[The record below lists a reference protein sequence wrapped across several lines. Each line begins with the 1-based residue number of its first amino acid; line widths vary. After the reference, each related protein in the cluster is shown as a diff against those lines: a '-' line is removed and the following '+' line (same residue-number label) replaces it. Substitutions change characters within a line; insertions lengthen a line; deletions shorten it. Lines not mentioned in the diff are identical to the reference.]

1 VEPAGIEPATSCL
14 QRGDSRFQLWVRF
27 RYSPQIQAFQHGARC
42 LPRHITRGAARSASR
57 IKSSATVPSTL
68 CLRRFAPGFIS
79 HLDLQWADPRIARF
93 LEKLASFSRLI
104 LFERRGTGLSDPVAA
119 PAPLEDRMDDV
130 RAVMDA
136 AGSERAALLGLS
148 EGGPMSVLFAATY
161 PERTHALIL
170 CGTLPTGTLDPDENP
185 AGRRWVGAFQSARA
199 AAEHWGEG
207 QTLAL
212 MAPNADSERDRIG
225 RGIFER
231 SAASPQM
238 AQTLLAMAVDTEVRD
253 LLPSIRVPTL
263 VLHRLEEFIPIEC
276 ARYMAERIP
285 GARLVVLPG
294 ADHIPFYGDAVGYA
308 EEIEEFLTGARQA
321 PVSDRVLTTMMFTDI
336 VGSTEVASGLGD
348 ARWRELVGRHDD
360 LIRAELERHRG
371 REVKTM
377 GDGFLATFDG
387 PARGIRCARA
397 IADQVRSLGIELRA
411 GLHTGECE
419 LIGDD
424 IGGMAV
430 NIGARIGA
438 LAAANE
444 VLVSSTVNDLIV
456 GSGISFSDHG
466 VRELKSVPGEWHLF
480 AVSQVEAPPSGRLVP
495 DTRERRDSFTSS

>member
-1 VEPAGIEPATSCL
+1 MP
-14 QRGDSRFQLWVRF
+14 
-27 RYSPQIQAFQHGARC
+27 PQTHY
-42 LPRHITRGAARSASR
+42 ARSGDVNIAYQ
-57 IKSSATVPSTL
+57 VVGDGPFDL
-68 CLRRFAPGFIS
+68 VFVPGFVS

-93 LEKLASFSRLI
+93 LEKLGSFSRLI
-104 LFERRGTGLSDPVAA
+104 MFDKRGTGLSDPVAG

-136 AGSERAALLGLS
+136 AGSQRAALLGLS
-148 EGGPMSVLFAATY
+148 EGGPMSVLFATTY
-161 PERTHALIL
+161 PGRTSALIL
-170 CGTLPTGTLDPDENP
+170 CGTFATGSLDPDDHP
-185 AGRRWVGAFQSARA
+185 AGQRWLEQFQPVRA
-199 AAEHWGEG
+199 TLEHWGEG
-207 QTLAL
+207 RTLAVF
-212 MAPNADSERDRIG
+212 APSADSDRDRIG

-238 AQTLLAMAVDTEVRD
+238 ARTLIEMVTETDVRD
-253 LLPSIRVPTL
+253 LLPSVRVPTL
-263 VLHRLEEFIPIEC
+263 VLHREEEFIPVEG
-276 ARYMAERIP
+276 ARYMAEHIP

-294 ADHIPFYGDAVGYA
+294 MDHIPFYGDADGYA

-321 PVSDRVLTTMMFTDI
+321 PVSDRILTTVMFTDI
-336 VGSTEVASGLGD
+336 VASTERAAALGD
-348 ARWRELVGRHDD
+348 ARWRELVGRHDE
-360 LIRAELERHRG
+360 LCRAELERQRG

-397 IADQVRSLGIELRA
+397 IADQVQSLNIELRA

-438 LAAANE
+438 IAGAGE
-444 VLVSSTVNDLIV
+444 VIVSSTVKDLVV
-456 GSGISFSDHG
+456 GSGISFSDRG
-466 VRELKSVPGEWHLF
+466 LRQLKGVPGEWHLF
-480 AVSQVEAPPSGRLVP
+480 AVDQVEAPASNRLVP
-495 DTRERRDSFTSS
+495 DTRERLSSTSS

>member
-1 VEPAGIEPATSCL
+1 MAMAR
-14 QRGDSRFQLWVRF
+14 RGQVARHRHCVILCPMPPQT
-27 RYSPQIQAFQHGARC
+27 RYA
-42 LPRHITRGAARSASR
+42 
-57 IKSSATVPSTL
+57 KSGEVNIAYQVVGEGPVDL
-68 CLRRFAPGFIS
+68 VFVPGFVS

-104 LFERRGTGLSDPVAA
+104 MFDKRGTGLSDPVAG

-136 AGSERAALLGLS
+136 AGSERAALFGLS
-148 EGGPMSVLFAATY
+148 EGGPMSVLFATTY
-161 PERTHALIL
+161 SERTSALVL
-170 CGTLPTGTLDPDENP
+170 CGTFATGSLDPYDHP
-185 AGRRWVGAFQSARA
+185 AGQRWLDQFQRIHATL
-199 AAEHWGEG
+199 EHWGEG
-207 QTLAL
+207 DTLAI
-212 MAPNADSERDRIG
+212 MAPSADSERDRIG

-238 AQTLLAMAVDTEVRD
+238 ARTLIEMVADTDVRD
-253 LLPSIRVPTL
+253 LLPSVRVPTL
-263 VLHRLEEFIPIEC
+263 VLHRQEEFIPVEG
-276 ARYMAERIP
+276 ARYMAEQIP

-294 ADHIPFYGDAVGYA
+294 MDHIPFYGDADGYA

-321 PVSDRVLTTMMFTDI
+321 PVSDRILTTVMFTDI
-336 VGSTEVASGLGD
+336 VASTERAAALGD
-348 ARWRELVGRHDD
+348 ARWRELVGRHDE
-360 LIRAELERHRG
+360 LSRAELERHRG

-397 IADQVRSLGIELRA
+397 IADQVQSLDIELRA

-419 LIGDD
+419 LIGED

-438 LAAANE
+438 IAGPDE
-444 VLVSSTVNDLIV
+444 VVVSSTVKDLVV
-456 GSGISFSDHG
+456 GSGISFSDRG
-466 VRELKSVPGEWHLF
+466 SQQLKGVPGEWRLF
-480 AVSQVEAPPSGRLVP
+480 AVDQVEAPASDRLVP
-495 DTRERRDSFTSS
+495 DTRERFSYTNS